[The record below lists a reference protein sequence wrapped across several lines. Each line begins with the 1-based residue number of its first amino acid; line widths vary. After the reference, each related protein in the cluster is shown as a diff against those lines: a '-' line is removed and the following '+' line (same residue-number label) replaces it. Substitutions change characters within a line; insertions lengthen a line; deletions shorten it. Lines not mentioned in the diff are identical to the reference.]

1 MSYDKEKLSRFE
13 KTVLAQA
20 EEKIQKIRSEIKE
33 YEKSELEKTKQQE
46 YDRIFTYMQTQVHN
60 LEWKYKRIVTKK
72 SLEAQREILVC
83 RNELIEKVFEQTK
96 EKLLRFAESAE
107 YKIYLIKRLGK
118 AAETFSCKDAEISVR
133 AQDMQF
139 EEDILRATGAAIV
152 SVDKS
157 NKLGGFKIINNKD
170 GLLLD
175 ETLDSDLI
183 EQRQY
188 FYQTCGMTVAD

>member
-20 EEKIQKIRSEIKE
+20 EEKVQKIRSEIKE

-83 RNELIEKVFEQTK
+83 RNKLIEKVFEQTR
-96 EKLLRFAESAE
+96 EKLLRFTESAE
-107 YKIYLIKRLGK
+107 YKIYLIKCLEK
-118 AAETFSCKDAEISVR
+118 AAKTFLCKDAEVSVR
-133 AQDMQF
+133 AQDMEF
-139 EEDILRATGAAIV
+139 EEDILKATDAASV

-157 NKLGGFKIINNKD
+157 NKLGGFKIINNKN

-188 FYQTCGMTVAD
+188 FYQICGMTVTD